1 MKNRYIWMIFLLMSL
16 TLALYAQN
24 GDNSAEQQF
33 EQAVNAYSANDWAT
47 SYQRFYDILVTHP
60 EYDNFE
66 VNFNLGS
73 CCFKMGRI
81 GEARY
86 YFERA
91 LMYKPFDA
99 DLYHNLEVIYQRIYD
114 SPEMGLQNVH
124 SKRAL
129 FLVGRQVL
137 IPLLLVLI
145 ILTVT
150 MFSLFYLTHG
160 KRGFGIM
167 ALLFFLLSAASF
179 IWFGIQRAD
188 FNRNVYV
195 VKVQQTDVYLS
206 PTDPDSVLMTLS
218 EGAKGSV
225 IENTGTFIK
234 IRIPD
239 GTSGYIKRSAV
250 ISSDEF

>member
-1 MKNRYIWMIFLLMSL
+1 MKNRYILMILLLMNISL
-16 TLALYAQN
+16 FAFGQADISPESEFT
-24 GDNSAEQQF
+24 
-33 EQAVNAYSANDWAT
+33 QAVNAYSANDWAT
-47 SYQRFYDILVTHP
+47 AYNRFYDILVTHP

-81 GEARY
+81 GESRY

-91 LMYKPFDA
+91 LLHKPFDQ

-114 SPEMGLQNVH
+114 TPDMALQDIH
-124 SKRAL
+124 SKRVL

-137 IPLLLVLI
+137 IPLLLILI
-145 ILTVT
+145 ILTVA
-150 MFSLFYLTHG
+150 MFVLFYLTHG
-160 KRGFGIM
+160 KRVFGIM

-179 IWFGIQRAD
+179 IWLGLQRLD
-188 FNRNVYV
+188 YNRNVYV

-206 PTDPDSVLMTLS
+206 PTDPDSVLMTLA
-218 EGAKGSV
+218 EGAKGTV
-225 IENTGTFIK
+225 IENTGVYIK